1 MELQST
7 TSTAALPTLPVLR
20 AAGPT
25 PALAPKVA
33 TTAAGGVDATKKDSA
48 EPDLKQVHEAVDNIN
63 KAMQTMSR
71 SIEFSV
77 DTDSD
82 RTVIKIIDQQT
93 REVIRQMPSAEA
105 LEIGKALEKMQGLL
119 LHQTA

>member
-7 TSTAALPTLPVLR
+7 AATAALPTLPALR
-20 AAGPT
+20 AAGAA
-25 PALAPKVA
+25 PALAPGA
-33 TTAAGGVDATKKDSA
+33 ATAAAGAVDATKKDEA
-48 EPDLKQVHEAVDNIN
+48 EPDLKQLNKAVGDIN
-63 KAMQTMSR
+63 KAMQSMSR
-71 SIEFSV
+71 GIEFSV

-82 RTVIKIIDQQT
+82 RTVVKIVDQQT

-119 LHQTA
+119 MHQTA